1 MEALK
6 EAFKEQMEETQKLN
20 RVLSEKM
27 EKVTTTMTKFKS
39 DITLKVEGV
48 VNEQQR
54 RSIEIK

>member
-39 DITLKVEGV
+39 DITLKVEGI
-48 VNEQQR
+48 VN
-54 RSIEIK
+54 